1 MAFKNL
7 QTLKFEEAIQQV
19 DKKQDFIKIGSKPT
33 FKWIVLFDGH
43 GENKIIECIRNMDWD
58 DIMDSNDIYAAVY
71 AYIESLGDTLH
82 SGSTFSVIRIYE
94 TYIKCGWVGDSQ
106 IRVYKNQKEIFRSL
120 NHDSSNIKEIERYKK
135 ELGFYIDN
143 AKDKLALINSTTIT
157 KKNIKFFGL
166 QKNRFNSSYALAM
179 SHSLGHN
186 GLTGKFIS
194 EKTIYLKNYKPMIY
208 DDKDEDDV
216 EQGSCNSCNCSEF
229 ESAEELASSASS
241 ASDEDK
247 EEEEQDE
254 NEYKVVIA
262 SDGFWDMIIDEEVMK
277 NEEDN
282 NDEKILADSQNGA
295 NELMKIAIDRW
306 NQPWTYINK
315 DTKSV
320 SKYVLIGTGDDISIG
335 VWVGKI

>member
-7 QTLKFEEAIQQV
+7 KTLKFEEAIQQV
-19 DKKQDFIKIGSKPT
+19 DKKQDFVKIGSKPT

-43 GENKIIECIRNMDWD
+43 GENKVIECIRNMDWD

-82 SGSTFSVIRIYE
+82 SGATFSVIRIYE

-120 NHDSSNIKEIERYKK
+120 NHDSSNIEEIKRYKK
-135 ELGFYIDN
+135 ELGFYIDHE
-143 AKDKLALINSTTIT
+143 KDKLALINSTTIT

-166 QKNRFNSSYALAM
+166 QKNRFNSSYSIGM

-194 EKTIYLKNYKPMIY
+194 EKTIYLKNYKPMI
-208 DDKDEDDV
+208 DDDDDH
-216 EQGSCNSCNCSEF
+216 ENDDTDF
-229 ESAEELASSASS
+229 ESSSSASEK
-241 ASDEDK
+241 DEED
-247 EEEEQDE
+247 
-254 NEYKVVIA
+254 EYKVVIA

-282 NDEKILADSQNGA
+282 NDDEILADSQNGA
-295 NELMKIAIDRW
+295 NELMKIAINRW